1 MLPARYWSHHHRSRH
16 PRLSLSNPLILQQ
29 THMMWNRSSKLRS
42 SPPACCLSH
51 HHRFRHPRSRPS
63 PSSILQQR
71 HGQWASPLSLD
82 KAPVSLAVFQEWQP
96 TPASAWSLSN
106 SCLLHRDRT
115 QLLRSRVGRA
125 LPPKSPATNCYSGHS
140 QSSNPPLPPH
150 KFSRCHPTQI
160 LRTLVL
166 LTLFNLFHLT
176 PSGRIGTGKSGWDA

>member
-1 MLPARYWSHHHRSRH
+1 MEGSTKSSRAPALISERH
-16 PRLSLSNPLILQQ
+16 PLTGDES
-29 THMMWNRSSKLRS
+29 
-42 SPPACCLSH
+42 A
-51 HHRFRHPRSRPS
+51 RSRPRTHARWMQLS
-63 PSSILQQR
+63 TQGFCSCMQGSGLALELQRR

-82 KAPVSLAVFQEWQP
+82 RAPVSLAVFQEWQP

-115 QLLRSRVGRA
+115 QLLKSRVGRA

-140 QSSNPPLPPH
+140 QSSKPPLPPH

-166 LTLFNLFHLT
+166 LTLFNLFHWT
-176 PSGRIGTGKSGWDA
+176 PSGRVGTGKSSWDAWR